1 MFGRSFLG
9 GIGGGSTGVLDEGEE
24 QLKEINAKSRL
35 SGELRFFMFQQ
46 IEGLYK

>member
-9 GIGGGSTGVLDEGEE
+9 GTGGGSTGVLDEGEE
-24 QLKEINAKSRL
+24 QLKEIIAKSRL
-35 SGELRFFMFQQ
+35 SGELRFFMFLQ